1 MGSWKSHCFSCA
13 ALSTFCEVHSAS
25 LDAKKLGKMN
35 LSILHNFCEKCLD
48 VDIELQVLRG
58 TPQVSILRFV
68 LMWFSGERNIFL
80 YIPDQYRQ

>member
-1 MGSWKSHCFSCA
+1 
-13 ALSTFCEVHSAS
+13 
-25 LDAKKLGKMN
+25 MN
-35 LSILHNFCEKCLD
+35 LSELHNFCEKCLD